1 MASMPEAVH
10 AKAVLAAARGA
21 VTADNGV
28 VLREAACVA
37 SVDARAAPDPT
48 GWRQL
53 HLRFGLLGGSPHSP
67 YYHHGR

>member
-48 GWRQL
+48 PLWPLGWL
-53 HLRFGLLGGSPHSP
+53 SSLSILSP
-67 YYHHGR
+67 RALAR